1 MSTLL
6 VQRLET
12 ELTQELRYKL
22 SHRCQIGAFIPCLYM
37 HNAPSGTFTFE
48 LLNSDDEVI
57 MSQDF
62 DSADIKASLSTASN
76 YAHVFYP
83 IIPTNPIQIE
93 YGNYTIKLSATGYSP
108 NDSSYLG
115 WIQQFEDI
123 QNVMDYVPEND
134 TENPLAIRIKEWSES

>member
-12 ELTQELRYKL
+12 ELAQTL
-22 SHRCQIGAFIPCLYM
+22 SYNMSGRCQVGGFYPYLYM

-48 LLNSDDEVI
+48 LLNGDDDVI
-57 MSQDF
+57 MTKVF
-62 DSADIKASLSTASN
+62 TSADIKTSLSTSNN

-93 YGNYTIKLSATGYSP
+93 YGNYTIKLSASGYSSS
-108 NDSSYLG
+108 DSSYLG
-115 WIQQFEDI
+115 WVQQHENI
-123 QNVMDYVPEND
+123 QNIMDYTPAFD
-134 TENPLAIRIKEWSES
+134 TQNSLAIRIKEYE